1 MILFSLLFF
10 FSFSRLTQVGPLMDD
25 SSLMPFKLIFASRSY
40 SRHGSFYRHVQLFWL
55 VTGKN
60 LRLLSNLRDYWV
72 LVHTI
77 SSILLML
84 VICVIRDLAPEQ
96 ETPGKKRVVDLI
108 YTRIDLS
115 AFLTWSETN
124 STCHVWIRNRNVPA
138 SSTGFSKAQWG
149 ELSERR
155 KRVTK
160 REKRERRMM
169 RTSTERE
176 RGIVISP
183 KKWSRTTGERQETFN
198 QFLSRSQRCW
208 VQHLS

>member
-96 ETPGKKRVVDLI
+96 ETPGKKGGVDLI
-108 YTRIDLS
+108 YTRIDLF

-138 SSTGFSKAQWG
+138 SSTGFSKTQWG

-169 RTSTERE
+169 RATTERE
-176 RGIVISP
+176 RES
-183 KKWSRTTGERQETFN
+183 
-198 QFLSRSQRCW
+198 
-208 VQHLS
+208 